1 MTNVNLLCAL
11 YRVEQVRTSS
21 AMEMPSA
28 PTPLRSLFGSFRA
41 KASPMTPATGAR
53 VMYLL
58 LNEATIPEKRKS
70 VRYAIVFYTRLSS
83 DMIGSWLGS
92 T

>member
-1 MTNVNLLCAL
+1 
-11 YRVEQVRTSS
+11 
-21 AMEMPSA
+21 
-28 PTPLRSLFGSFRA
+28 
-41 KASPMTPATGAR
+41 MTPATGAR